1 MTDYTSILH
10 LPQVGSNQEQKEA
23 TINTAIAILEASA
36 NDTLVLSLAAGDV
49 TLNTDQFTKYFLHQ
63 FTGHTVARQVTIP
76 ATPRWFAVEN
86 RGTAPIVFKV
96 AGASGLTV
104 ELPANRIGL
113 VVADGSNIRFVVPD
127 PISGMGLL
135 RDLSDVDG
143 LPTDGQL
150 LRYDASTAQWKP
162 WTWTAA
168 FTQLSDTPS
177 SLGGSAGKLVAVNA
191 AGNRLE
197 FITSAANINSFVD
210 LDDTPN
216 SYASA
221 ANRHV
226 VVNASGTALTFAR
239 PYLRENSDFP
249 SSYNTHARKFLRVN
263 AAADAV
269 EFGNPAVADLMDGPG
284 APTINEALLYVRVNA
299 AGTGWEYVTG
309 TGGPV
314 NFTELHDTPSNF
326 TGHKGK
332 LVRVGQDED
341 QLIFSE
347 LKLTELSDTP
357 NNYTDAAH
365 KILKV
370 NATQSGV
377 VFGTLKVEELS
388 DGPGPMAA
396 AQRGLYV
403 RVNATNTGLEYVKP
417 ALSELSGVPSFAGQ
431 GGKFVRVNDSETG
444 LDFAINAMDMAFIGL
459 SDTPVNYSGSQN
471 KFVAVN
477 AQGTGLVFVPP
488 PTGGGGGGGP
498 YSLDQITDVDAP
510 DPAAGQVLT
519 FRDGWWRPETPTGGV
534 IGVTALSELTD
545 VNFTIKAPEEGD
557 VLTFESGFWV
567 AKPANA
573 TPIPQALDDLT
584 DVDLSE
590 GALTNG
596 EVLTYWDG
604 KWIHA
609 PVQVPS
615 GDGLRFGEHRDWR
628 LFFRTADTPP
638 LEIAEF
644 VLRAG
649 SGLPQLAVG
658 GTPSANADAGVGFE
672 SALAFDGD
680 PATFWRS
687 GADGADQTWLRY
699 TFAEP
704 QEVNAVSLTFGA
716 VRQLPITWAMQFS
729 DDGGLTWITA
739 WSETRAFGWNAGETV
754 DTEPARA
761 KLAFAML
768 SDSPGAM
775 SAHPGKF
782 VRVDEDGVRL
792 EYVELPIPAT
802 SLEELTDVQFT
813 APPEEDQ
820 VLTFKDGI
828 WQPKDPATSV
838 IPEMALNDLT
848 DVDTAGQQ
856 EGDLLGRRAGRW
868 VSLTSPIDYGR
879 HAYWRVV
886 VDDTAAYPGTTTVVV
901 AEVVMRDVPGGPQRA
916 TGGTAIGTGGNIN
929 GAFDGTVG
937 DAWTAY
943 LPDAWIGY
951 HFAAPVSLQEVALT
965 ASSVA
970 GWAPNYSP
978 EAFRVQYSDDGVA
991 WYTAWSVTGQTA
1003 WAASQTRVYTRPG
1016 LTTRFLDD
1024 VDTPDTY
1031 VGQAGKLVHVKT
1043 DESGLEFVDK
1053 PVVPEDLGDLGD
1065 VDVVTTP
1072 PGADSV
1078 LIYYPQI
1085 DLPGV
1090 WRPGLLHLDMLSDV
1104 HVPYDPVNGQV
1115 LTWVDTGVEGS
1126 GRWEA
1131 RTPENGGGPGTE
1143 YPISI
1148 TDDRWIESGE
1158 GAPTWPMPSG
1168 SLYMRHDPGDLMVSR
1183 ATPRLAPRVVQEYG
1197 RIVENAGAVS
1207 WGYAENPIAGNWL
1220 ILIYASGSNGAVTL
1234 APGWTTVNQ
1243 GVGADLSVTVAY
1255 RKVQAAEDWPLD
1267 ITTQSGPEDAYAIYE
1282 VSGLG
1287 ENWADFY
1294 QAAQAVGST
1303 AGSFAPTPYTTPATT
1318 PFTFAVGAMFQL
1330 GGAAPV
1336 ATDGEFFNEPV
1347 TDSTGTLSIAAATNY
1362 GTEPTQDLT
1371 MNGTV
1376 AAGSSH
1382 WAYGVLYVDAVRS
1395 YGDDLEPSWARFLV
1409 EGEGGAKSLDELTDV
1424 DLTVPPQNGQALVY
1438 RDGSWKA
1445 EAVEGAGLDPD
1456 RQQIA
1461 LLIVNPGAEDGMTG
1475 WTNTAGAFTSE
1486 TSAGS
1491 LGAPF
1496 EGTRIFRATQNTS
1509 PCEMAQTIAIDA
1521 ALWDYI
1527 DIGRGSVDVA
1537 FRYGRVNTDGSTALV
1552 TLEALNETGT
1562 LITSSASPAYTTTTT
1577 WQLGSVHHALPP
1589 LTRSVRLVV
1598 RSTRTGTMN
1607 YGAFDAFSGL
1617 IKIASAHPALSD
1629 LPDVG
1634 PWTTAPVAGQVLTY
1648 LGGVWMNETPSAGN
1662 LDALTDVTLTTP
1674 AAGQILVYR
1683 AGQWINE
1690 SPQGTGVPSNGSHAH
1705 WRLLIDQT
1713 DGDASQVGIQDIWF
1727 RQTKTGPQLAT
1738 GGTATASSSQSSSQG
1753 PEGAFDGVTGGAWF
1767 SAAGNP
1773 VGQWIAYAFPAP
1785 VEVRYLDLK
1794 GSQDYPTRSPRA
1806 FKVQWSD
1813 DGSTWTTAWT
1823 VTGQTGWAPNQTRQ
1837 FHAPMDLF
1845 FTDLADAPPS
1855 YIGQAG
1861 KPVRVKSDESGME
1874 FGHDSLGDLTDVSF
1888 PTAPSDGEVLTRV
1901 GGQWRSA
1908 PPTTGAENTSNWT
1921 APWRGALVERTTD
1934 LTSVTFPTTVPWQ
1947 AETSDTDG
1955 FFTTSAPTRL
1965 TIPSGITKVRVT
1977 AFVAFTSVAGAG
1989 SNYADIYR
1997 NGVALKVTRTTARN
2011 SSLNGYINNE
2021 MTVSTPVISVVPGDY
2036 FEIRA
2041 NSNIAGVNSILARSW
2056 AELEVIE
2063 SDYAINPPEALDDL
2077 SDVTLGT
2084 PVQDYVLTYDNGVWR
2099 AKELPASSGGT
2110 VYMADIGD
2118 VEMPVGGPGEN
2129 DVLRYQAG
2137 KWRPLPAGSA
2147 DGLFLDNAMI
2157 GSGQGGPTTPRPSG
2171 SLYID
2176 EVTGQIS
2183 QSLKDVPTVAPAPTV
2198 VQHIL
2203 SDAYNSATSAQP
2215 ITATLPAAPTA
2226 GNWLVALLCDQTLAT
2241 AGSGWTLLPG
2251 SPVSGSTRVRPSV
2264 AYKQAVSAEPA
2275 AQTPFVSGGGQIGAG
2290 AMVIYEIAGMST
2302 WSESFQG
2309 VVWEDDTSYSSAA
2322 SGMARAPLTARA
2334 LHDGLGLGLYV
2345 TRPNSSTLTPDAPW
2359 TTLSS
2364 GVAPTGG
2371 GNRVYVATSA
2381 AAAAGTSIAPKA
2393 TFTGASEAGYVTIL
2407 LDNGPATFEE
2417 GWRPYTGN
2425 IALDDL
2431 TDVTSTAP
2439 GNGQVLTYRDGAW
2452 SPEAAEG
2459 EFSGTGEPTATA
2471 PLGKVYQ
2478 QRDSAGNAWVSTLV
2492 PAGSTAPTYY
2502 TATGTRQSFVVGP
2515 QVSSL
2520 TFKLWGG
2527 GGGTGRYSTG
2537 GNPAAGGFTQV
2548 TFAVNEGDLIELDVP
2563 SGGQGGYRS
2572 NYGGAGGWPDGG
2584 FGGLGDTAGGG
2595 GGGSARVWRNGVLM
2609 AVAGGGGGGSG
2620 YTATNAG
2627 AGGGDTGQSSS
2638 TSNGGTGGTQTAGG
2652 YDGNDSASAPKRGGY
2667 LQGGQGTAAVDRF
2680 TSSTDDGGGGGG
2692 GYYGGGG
2699 GGGDGQ
2705 PGGGGSGYLNLA
2717 AGATGVTEAGDRLVP
2732 PHTADEHYQ
2741 VNVGVGYPTENV
2753 TGPAPNGGDG
2763 LIVVLAPP
2771 YVQGWRRLATSDDVD
2786 ALALMDLLKVT
2797 LQGDGDPD
2805 YLLTAQ
2811 DRRAYRKI
2819 TSSAD
2824 KTVTIPPNSDVPF
2837 PIGASFSLQRGGIG
2851 RVTIL
2856 AGSGVALE
2864 YPDDMQPRLR
2874 RQNSVASLVQIA
2886 TNVWS
2891 LFGDLEPV

>member
-36 NDTLVLSLAAGDV
+36 NDTLVLSLASGDV

-63 FTGHTVARQVTIP
+63 FTGHAVARQVTIP

-86 RGTAPIVFKV
+86 RGAAPIVFKV
-96 AGASGLTV
+96 MGASGLTA

-113 VVADGSNIRFVVPD
+113 VVADGTNVRFVVPD

-143 LPTDGQL
+143 LPVDGQL
-150 LRYDASTAQWKP
+150 LRYDATAAQWKP

-177 SLGGSAGKLVAVNA
+177 SLGGNAGKLVAVNA

-197 FITSAANINSFVD
+197 FITSAANINSFID
-210 LDDTPN
+210 LDDTPT

-226 VVNASGTALTFAR
+226 VVNAAGTGLTFAR

-249 SSYNTHARKFLRVN
+249 SSYNTHANKMLRVN
-263 AAADAV
+263 ATADGV
-269 EFGNPAVADLMDGPG
+269 IFSNPVVGDLTDGPG

-299 AGTGWEYVTG
+299 AGTALEYVTG

-341 QLIFSE
+341 RLIFSE

-357 NNYTDAAH
+357 NSFTGAAN

-377 VFGTLKVEELS
+377 IFGSLKVEELA

-396 AQRGLYV
+396 AQRGLYL
-403 RVNATNTGLEYVKP
+403 RVNATNSGLEYVKP
-417 ALSELSGVPSFAGQ
+417 ALTELAGVPSFTGQ
-431 GGKFVRVNDSETG
+431 GGKFVRVNDAENG
-444 LDFAINAMDMAFIGL
+444 LDFAVNAVDMAFIGL
-459 SDTPVNYSGSQN
+459 SDTPANYQNSQN

-477 AQGTGLVFVPP
+477 AQGTGLIFVPA

-510 DPAAGQVLT
+510 DPSAGQVLT
-519 FRDGWWRPETPTGGV
+519 FRDGWWRPETPSGGGGV
-534 IGVTALSELTD
+534 GATALSELTD
-545 VNFTIKAPEEGD
+545 VNFTLKVPEEND
-557 VLTFESGFWV
+557 VLTFQGGFWV

-590 GALTNG
+590 GTLANG

-628 LFFRTADTPP
+628 LFFRTADTPA

-649 SGLPQLAVG
+649 AGLPQLAVG
-658 GTPSANADAGVGFE
+658 GTPSANANAGAAFDADK
-672 SALAFDGD
+672 AFDGD
-680 PATFWRS
+680 PATFWRT
-687 GADGADQTWLRY
+687 GADGADQSWLRY

-813 APPEEDQ
+813 APPAEDQ

-828 WQPKDPATSV
+828 WQPKDPASTV
-838 IPEMALNDLT
+838 TPEMALNDLT
-848 DVDTAGQQ
+848 DVDTAGQAD
-856 EGDLLGRRAGRW
+856 GMILGRRGGVWRPLDG
-868 VSLTSPIDYGR
+868 VHDLGQ
-879 HAYWRVV
+879 HAYWRILVQ
-886 VDDTAAYPGTTTVVV
+886 DTGAYPGTTTVIV
-901 AEVVMRDVPGGPQRA
+901 AEVSLRDAPGGAQTA
-916 TGGTAIGTGGNIN
+916 TGGAAIGTGGNIN
-929 GAFDGTVG
+929 GAFDGTSG
-937 DAWTAY
+937 DVWTAY

-951 HFAAPVSLQEVALT
+951 HYAAPIALQEVALT
-965 ASSVA
+965 ASTVT
-970 GWAPNYSP
+970 GWAPNYTP
-978 EAFRVQYSDDGVA
+978 EAFKVQYSDDGLAWFDGWEVA
-991 WYTAWSVTGQTA
+991 GSTG
-1003 WAASQTRVYTRPG
+1003 WVEGETRVYTQPG
-1016 LTTRFLDD
+1016 RLQLFTDLDD
-1024 VDTPDTY
+1024 TPNTY
-1031 VGQAGKLVHVKT
+1031 ATHGGKQVRVRT
-1043 DESGLEFVDK
+1043 DATGLEFV
-1053 PVVPEDLGDLGD
+1053 
-1065 VDVVTTP
+1065 TP
-1072 PGADSV
+1072 PTIPNA
-1078 LIYYPQI
+1078 
-1085 DLPGV
+1085 
-1090 WRPGLLHLDMLSDV
+1090 LDD
-1104 HVPYDPVNGQV
+1104 
-1115 LTWVDTGVEGS
+1115 
-1126 GRWEA
+1126 
-1131 RTPENGGGPGTE
+1131 
-1143 YPISI
+1143 
-1148 TDDRWIESGE
+1148 
-1158 GAPTWPMPSG
+1158 
-1168 SLYMRHDPGDLMVSR
+1168 
-1183 ATPRLAPRVVQEYG
+1183 
-1197 RIVENAGAVS
+1197 
-1207 WGYAENPIAGNWL
+1207 
-1220 ILIYASGSNGAVTL
+1220 
-1234 APGWTTVNQ
+1234 
-1243 GVGADLSVTVAY
+1243 
-1255 RKVQAAEDWPLD
+1255 
-1267 ITTQSGPEDAYAIYE
+1267 
-1282 VSGLG
+1282 
-1287 ENWADFY
+1287 
-1294 QAAQAVGST
+1294 
-1303 AGSFAPTPYTTPATT
+1303 
-1318 PFTFAVGAMFQL
+1318 
-1330 GGAAPV
+1330 
-1336 ATDGEFFNEPV
+1336 
-1347 TDSTGTLSIAAATNY
+1347 
-1362 GTEPTQDLT
+1362 
-1371 MNGTV
+1371 
-1376 AAGSSH
+1376 
-1382 WAYGVLYVDAVRS
+1382 
-1395 YGDDLEPSWARFLV
+1395 
-1409 EGEGGAKSLDELTDV
+1409 LTDV
-1424 DLTVPPQNGQALVY
+1424 DLTTTAPATGNLLTFEGGKWIAKVPAPVSYTDLQDKPTIPVNLADLGDVSDTPATAGDYLRFVGGEWVADATPAAGATRMGELSDVDETGVAAGDVLIYHSPVGDPAEWRPGKLALDALSDVAAAAPVNGQALVF
-1438 RDGSWKA
+1438 RDGSWTPEDVA
-1445 EAVEGAGLDPD
+1445 GAGLDPD
-1456 RQQIA
+1456 RQQVA

-1496 EGTRIFRATQNTS
+1496 AGTRIFRATQNTS
-1509 PCEMAQTIAIDA
+1509 PCEMAQTIALDA

-1527 DIGRGSVDVA
+1527 DIGRGSVEVA

-1552 TLEALNETGT
+1552 ALEALDAVGT

-1577 WQLGSVHHALPP
+1577 WQLGNVSHVLPP

-1598 RSTRTGTMN
+1598 RSTRTGTFN

-1617 IKIASAHPALSD
+1617 IKVASAHPALSD

-1634 PWTTAPVAGQVLTY
+1634 PWTSVPVAGQVLTY
-1648 LGGVWMNETPSAGN
+1648 RGGVWMNETPSAGN

-1674 AAGQILVYR
+1674 VAGQILVYR

-1690 SPQGTGVPSNGSHAH
+1690 SPQGAGVPSNGSHAH

-1713 DGDASQVGIQDIWF
+1713 DGDANQVGIQDIWF

-1738 GGTATASSSQSSSQG
+1738 GGTPSASSSTSGQG

-1837 FHAPMDLF
+1837 FHAPLDLF

-1855 YIGQAG
+1855 YIGQAR
-1861 KPVRVKSDESGME
+1861 KPIRVKADETGLE

-1888 PTAPSDGEVLTRV
+1888 LTTPQEGEVLTRV
-1901 GGQWRSA
+1901 SGQWRSVA
-1908 PPTTGAENTSNWT
+1908 PTTGSGNTSNWT

-1934 LTSVTFPTTVPWQ
+1934 LTSVTWPTTVPWQ
-1947 AETSDTDG
+1947 AATADTDG
-1955 FFTTSAPTRL
+1955 FYTTGAATRL
-1965 TIPSGITKVRVT
+1965 TIPAGITKVRIS
-1977 AFVAFTSVAGAG
+1977 AHIAFTLTGNTGSVYGA
-1989 SNYADIYR
+1989 IHR
-1997 NGVALKVTRTTARN
+1997 NGVAIKTGRSTARQN
-2011 SSLNGYINNE
+2011 TLGFTNNE
-2021 MTVSTPVISVVPGDY
+2021 IYVTTRIVSVVPGDY
-2036 FEIRA
+2036 FEIYA
-2041 NSNIAGVNSILARSW
+2041 NSNISGVNSILTSSW
-2056 AELEVIE
+2056 LQLEVIE

-2077 SDVTLGT
+2077 TDVTLGT
-2084 PVQDYVLTYDNGVWR
+2084 PVQDYVLTYDGGVWK

-2157 GSGQGGPTTPRPSG
+2157 GSGQGAPTTPRPSG

-2183 QSLKDVPTVAPAPTV
+2183 QSLKDVPTVAAAPTV
-2198 VQHIL
+2198 VQHVL
-2203 SDAYNSATSAQP
+2203 VDAYNALTSAQP
-2215 ITATLPAAPTA
+2215 ITAALSTAPTE
-2226 GNWLVALLCDQTLAT
+2226 GNWLVALLCDQSLAT
-2241 AGSGWTLLPG
+2241 AGAGWTLLPG
-2251 SPVSGSTRVRPSV
+2251 SPVSSSTRVRPSV
-2264 AYKQAVSAEPA
+2264 AYKQAA
-2275 AQTPFVSGGGQIGAG
+2275 ASETLSQTPFVSGSGQIIAG
-2290 AMVIYEIAGMST
+2290 ALVIYEIAGMST
-2302 WSESFQG
+2302 WAEGYRG
-2309 VVWEDDTSYSSAA
+2309 VVWEDDTTYTSSA

-2345 TRPNSSTLTPDAPW
+2345 TRPNSSTLTADAPW

-2371 GNRVYVATSA
+2371 GNRTYVATSA

-2393 TFTGASEAGYVTIL
+2393 SFTGATEAGYVTIL
-2407 LDNGPATFEE
+2407 LDNGPAAFEE

-2431 TDVTSTAP
+2431 TDVTAP
-2439 GNGQVLTYRDGAW
+2439 TPANGQVLTYRDGAW
-2452 SPEAAEG
+2452 SPESAEG

-2478 QRDSAGNAWVSTLV
+2478 QRDSAGNAWVSTMV
-2492 PAGSTAPTYY
+2492 PAGATAPTPYA
-2502 TATGTRQSFVVGP
+2502 ATGARQSFVVGP
-2515 QVSSL
+2515 QISSL

-2537 GNPAAGGFTQV
+2537 GNPAAGGFTQA

-2563 SGGQGGYRS
+2563 SGGQGGFRS

-2584 FGGLGDTAGGG
+2584 FGGLGDTACGG

-2620 YTATNAG
+2620 YTSTDAG
-2627 AGGGDTGQSSS
+2627 AGGGSSGQSSS
-2638 TSNGGTGGTQTAGG
+2638 TTNGGTGGTQFAGG
-2652 YDGNDSASAPKRGGY
+2652 YDGNDTGSAPKRGGY
-2667 LQGGQGTAAVDRF
+2667 LQGAQGTAAVDRF
-2680 TSSTDDGGGGGG
+2680 TSSSDDGGGGGG

-2717 AGATGVTEAGDRLVP
+2717 AGVTGVTEAGDRLVP
-2732 PHTADEHYQ
+2732 PRTTDADYQ
-2741 VNVGVGYPTENV
+2741 ANIGVGYPTENV

-2786 ALALMDLLKVT
+2786 TLALVDLLKVT
-2797 LQGDGDPD
+2797 LQGDGDQD
-2805 YLLTAQ
+2805 YVLTAQ

-2819 TSSAD
+2819 TSSID
-2824 KTVTIPPNSDVPF
+2824 KTITIPPNSLVPF
-2837 PIGASFSLQRGGIG
+2837 PIGASFSLQRGGDG
-2851 RVTIL
+2851 RVSVL
-2856 AGSGVALE
+2856 AGSGVSLE

-2874 RQNSVASLVQIA
+2874 RKNSVASLVQIA
-2886 TNVWS
+2886 SNVWS
-2891 LFGDLEPV
+2891 LFGDLEPI